1 MKKLSYRL
9 AAASALSF
17 FVTSNAYAVTDIQWW
32 HAMTGANNEVV
43 DTLAKEFNDSQKE
56 YKITPVFKGTYPET
70 LNAGIAAFRAK
81 QPPAIIQVFDAGSG
95 VMMGAAGAIKPVADV
110 LKEGGYTFNK
120 ADYLAGIVAYYSKPD
135 GTMLSFPYNSSSPI
149 LYYNKDVFQK
159 TGLDADPDFDAQ
171 LDPSKWGVL
180 KDKLTALFATKTRDE
195 WCAIMEMTD
204 ICFAPVLSLE
214 EAPQHP
220 HNVERE
226 TFLTVGGA
234 VQPAPAPRYSAT
246 VNDTPRPAPAV
257 GADGDAVLAGL
268 GYDAAG
274 IAALREGGAVR

>member
-1 MKKLSYRL
+1 MHLLEPVRHQPERL
-9 AAASALSF
+9 AQALLQRGMQF
-17 FVTSNAYAVTDIQWW
+17 L
-32 HAMTGANNEVV
+32 V
-43 DTLAKEFNDSQKE
+43 D
-56 YKITPVFKGTYPET
+56 
-70 LNAGIAAFRAK
+70 
-81 QPPAIIQVFDAGSG
+81 
-95 VMMGAAGAIKPVADV
+95 GAAHFYDSYVCADGKFISIGSIEPQFYA
-110 LKEGGYTFNK
+110 LLRE
-120 ADYLAGIVAYYSKPD
+120 
-135 GTMLSFPYNSSSPI
+135 
-149 LYYNKDVFQK
+149 K
-159 TGLDADPDFDAQ
+159 TGLTGDPDFDAQ
-171 LDPSKWGVL
+171 MDPSKWDSL
-180 KDKLTALFATKTRDE
+180 KAKLTDLFKTKSRDE

-204 ICFAPVLSLE
+204 VCFAPILSLG